1 MTNSAAAPLPSQ
13 VKKPQSRSER
23 RARKMRTAN
32 AAERAEQKVN
42 AELTQDA
49 NLAKGKNSNAF
60 ADKKNIMWVLLSGAM
75 ALTFI
80 VMLFLPDTGMGGGLI
95 STYSA
100 MLWCGF
106 FGAALWRYRT
116 ASGWAGFAYGS
127 VIGLVLQF
135 ISQII

>member
-1 MTNSAAAPLPSQ
+1 MTNSATAPLPSQ
-13 VKKPQSRSER
+13 VKKTQSRSER

-32 AAERAEQKVN
+32 AAVRTEQEPN
-42 AELTQDA
+42 ASLSSDKT
-49 NLAKGKNSNAF
+49 SNAF

>member
-1 MTNSAAAPLPSQ
+1 MTNSATAPLPSQ
-13 VKKPQSRSER
+13 VKKTQTRSER
-23 RARKMRTAN
+23 RAKKMRTAN

-42 AELTQDA
+42 AELTPDA

-60 ADKKNIMWVLLSGAM
+60 ADKKNIVWVLLSGAM

-80 VMLFLPDTGMGGGLI
+80 VLLFLPDTGMGGGLI

>member
-1 MTNSAAAPLPSQ
+1 MTNSAAAPFPSQ
-13 VKKPQSRSER
+13 VKKTQSRSER

-32 AAERAEQKVN
+32 AAERPEKKAN
-42 AELTQDA
+42 AELAPDA
-49 NLAKGKNSNAF
+49 NLAKGKTSNAF

>member
-1 MTNSAAAPLPSQ
+1 MTNSATATLPSQ
-13 VKKPQSRSER
+13 VKKTQSRSER
-23 RARKMRTAN
+23 RVKKMRTAK
-32 AAERAEQKVN
+32 AAERAEQAESAEQTKN
-42 AELTQDA
+42 ANTTSSKQ
-49 NLAKGKNSNAF
+49 NNAF
-60 ADKKNIMWVLLSGAM
+60 ADKKNVMWVLLSGAM

-116 ASGWAGFAYGS
+116 ANGWAGFAYGS

>member
-1 MTNSAAAPLPSQ
+1 MDNSAATPMPSQ
-13 VKKPQSRSER
+13 VKKSLTRRERSER
-23 RARKMRTAN
+23 KKRAVKASQV
-32 AAERAEQKVN
+32 AEQK
-42 AELTQDA
+42 
-49 NLAKGKNSNAF
+49 AKCEQSQSSKTSSNAF
-60 ADKKNIMWVLLSGAM
+60 ADKKNIMWVVLSGAM

-106 FGAALWRYRT
+106 FGAALFRYRA

-127 VIGLVLQF
+127 VIGLVIQFVSQF
-135 ISQII
+135 I

>member
-13 VKKPQSRSER
+13 VKKTQSRSER

>member
-1 MTNSAAAPLPSQ
+1 MTNSATAPLPSQ
-13 VKKPQSRSER
+13 VKKTQSRSER
-23 RARKMRTAN
+23 RAKKLRTAK
-32 AAERAEQKVN
+32 AAERAEQEAN
-42 AELTQDA
+42 AELTLDT
-49 NLAKGKNSNAF
+49 NLSSDKTSNAF

-135 ISQII
+135 ISQLI

>member
-13 VKKPQSRSER
+13 VKKTQSRSER

-42 AELTQDA
+42 AELTPDA
-49 NLAKGKNSNAF
+49 NLAKGKTSNAF

-80 VMLFLPDTGMGGGLI
+80 VMLFLPDTGMGGGII

-116 ASGWAGFAYGS
+116 ANGWAGFAYGS

>member
-1 MTNSAAAPLPSQ
+1 MSNSAAAPMPSQ
-13 VKKPQSRSER
+13 VKKTQSRSER
-23 RARKMRTAN
+23 RARKMRTAC
-32 AAERAEQKVN
+32 AAERAEQEAN
-42 AELTQDA
+42 AELTLDA
-49 NLAKGKNSNAF
+49 NLSSEKTSNAF
-60 ADKKNIMWVLLSGAM
+60 ADNKNIMWVLLSGAM

-135 ISQII
+135 LSQIL

>member
-13 VKKPQSRSER
+13 VNKNQSRSER
-23 RARKMRTAN
+23 RARKIRTAK
-32 AAERAEQKVN
+32 AAERADQEAN
-42 AELTQDA
+42 TELTLDS
-49 NLAKGKNSNAF
+49 NLSSDKTSNAF

-80 VMLFLPDTGMGGGLI
+80 VMLFLPDTGMGGGII

-106 FGAALWRYRT
+106 FGAALWRYRA
-116 ASGWAGFAYGS
+116 ASSWAGFAYGS

-135 ISQII
+135 ISQLI